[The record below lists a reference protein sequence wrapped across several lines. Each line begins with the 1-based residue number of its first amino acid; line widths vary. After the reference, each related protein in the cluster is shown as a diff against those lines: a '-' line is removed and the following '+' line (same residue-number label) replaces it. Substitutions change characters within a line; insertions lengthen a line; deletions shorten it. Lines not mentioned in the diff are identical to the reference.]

1 MKNFVSGILFFVLS
15 SIILYAQDNKMTLV
29 NNIINETREKFAPDK
44 RTAIF
49 EIVSSEANEIIQL
62 SGETNIPSAKQY
74 LTEKLNALKL
84 TVKNDIQILPSSQFG
99 EKIYGVVNLSVEN
112 MRSTPSDRAELVSQT
127 LLGTALKILKKEGEY
142 YLAQTPD
149 NYIAWIYTDGV
160 VRMTRDQI
168 NEWNKTQKIIFIKEF
183 GFTYSKPDKSSLRV
197 SDLVAGNILTLLG
210 EENNFYKIKY
220 PDGRIAFVAK
230 AKCEHFGKWLE
241 NKNPTSDDI
250 VSTAKLFLGI
260 PYLWGGTS
268 LKGIDCSGFTKT
280 VYFLNRI
287 ILARDASQQVL
298 TGELV
303 DTKNGFE
310 NLHPGDLLFF
320 GTQATDSTKEKV
332 THVGIYIGGLK
343 FIHSSGRVKINSL
356 DKLADDFSEYR
367 LSHFIRAKRILTSI
381 DKNGISS
388 VKLSQF
394 YSGDFK

>member
-1 MKNFVSGILFFVLS
+1 
-15 SIILYAQDNKMTLV
+15 MTLV